1 MIVPCVC
8 MFVSYIDNLF
18 IVSFYNL
25 VVYLDYLSAMFT
37 LFEFFGILLIVF
49 VFILFRTFLLN
60 STLTPTL
67 PTGGLR
73 GDLINNALLTPTTRI
88 NNHHFL
94 VLGTLKY
101 FF

>member
-1 MIVPCVC
+1 
-8 MFVSYIDNLF
+8 MFISYIDNLF
-18 IVSFYNL
+18 IVSFRNL
-25 VVYLDYLSAMFT
+25 VAYLDYLSAMFT

-60 STLTPTL
+60 SAFISTSTTANF
-67 PTGGLR
+67 R
-73 GDLINNALLTPTTRI
+73 GDVANSVSLTPTTRT

-94 VLGTLKY
+94 VLGTLKC